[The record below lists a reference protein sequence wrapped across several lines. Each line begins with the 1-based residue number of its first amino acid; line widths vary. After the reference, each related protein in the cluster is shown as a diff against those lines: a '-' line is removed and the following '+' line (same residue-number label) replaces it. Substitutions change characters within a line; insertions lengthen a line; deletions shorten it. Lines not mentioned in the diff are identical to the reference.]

1 MRKISLPPINVA
13 APPLLSPLPK
23 AKNVGSMNCVK
34 FCTTVY
40 TSNLALFKEHNQ
52 GG

>member
-1 MRKISLPPINVA
+1 MSLPAINVA
-13 APPLLSPLPK
+13 APPLLFPLPRE
-23 AKNVGSMNCVK
+23 VGSLNWAK